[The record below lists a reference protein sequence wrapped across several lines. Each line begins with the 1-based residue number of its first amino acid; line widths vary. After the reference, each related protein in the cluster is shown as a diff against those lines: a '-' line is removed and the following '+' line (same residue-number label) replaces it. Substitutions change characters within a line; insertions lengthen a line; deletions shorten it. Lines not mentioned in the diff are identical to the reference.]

1 MPDISLE
8 DLLQAKKTET
18 AAQPVL
24 INQQQEIQ
32 QVTAQTEALTPAQR
46 QQVEEIKEKIN
57 LMDSGYA
64 LQFGSTAQK
73 DMAAFS
79 DSLLSQVRTKDSG
92 QVGELLTDLS
102 GKINDFSESQN
113 DSFVK
118 KIPLIGSLVN
128 KGENMLS
135 SYEKLSTKVAKIQS
149 ELEKAKTNMMK
160 DIVLF
165 DNLYQKNLAYFK
177 ELQLYIQAGEEKLT
191 EMRNQVL
198 PKLRMDAANS
208 TDPMAA
214 QVVSDFESNVDRFEK
229 KIHDLKISK
238 TIAIQTAPQLRLIQN
253 NDKILVERV
262 QGAIYNA
269 IPLWKNQIVIALGLS
284 RQQNVLKMQQAVSDT
299 TNELLRKNAEML
311 KLNTIETAK
320 ENNRSIVDMETVKK
334 VNEDLVT
341 TLTETL
347 KIQQEGRI
355 ARQNAQVV
363 DQVREPMRER
373 ARFARTRT
381 RDHANEALS
390 RGNGLELRGVQLRL
404 LKRRKPCSFLYVRE
418 ICLLVFHAE
427 QYSKS
432 EQVFLYK
439 S

>member
-1 MPDISLE
+1 MKFMPDISLE

-284 RQQNVLKMQQAVSDT
+284 RQQNVLKMQHAVSDT
-299 TNELLRKNAEML
+299 TNELLRINAEML

-355 ARQNAQVV
+355 ARQNAQQELATIENQLK
-363 DQVREPMRER
+363 QVLLDNM
-373 ARFARTRT
+373 
-381 RDHANEALS
+381 NQS
-390 RGNGLELRGVQLRL
+390 R
-404 LKRRKPCSFLYVRE
+404 
-418 ICLLVFHAE
+418 
-427 QYSKS
+427 
-432 EQVFLYK
+432 
-439 S
+439 

>member
-1 MPDISLE
+1 MKFMPDISLE
-8 DLLQAKKTET
+8 DLLQAKKTEA

-24 INQQQEIQ
+24 MNQQQEIQ

-46 QQVEEIKEKIN
+46 QQVEEIKGKIN

-149 ELEKAKTNMMK
+149 ELEKAKTTMMK

-355 ARQNAQVV
+355 ARQNAQQELATIENQLK
-363 DQVREPMRER
+363 QV
-373 ARFARTRT
+373 
-381 RDHANEALS
+381 
-390 RGNGLELRGVQLRL
+390 L
-404 LKRRKPCSFLYVRE
+404 LDNMNQS
-418 ICLLVFHAE
+418 H
-427 QYSKS
+427 
-432 EQVFLYK
+432 
-439 S
+439 

>member
-8 DLLQAKKTET
+8 DLLQAKKNEA
-18 AAQPVL
+18 AAQSVL
-24 INQQQEIQ
+24 MNQQQEIQ

-102 GKINDFSESQN
+102 GKIHDFSESQN

-149 ELEKAKTNMMK
+149 ELEKAKTTMMK

-191 EMRNQVL
+191 EMRHQVL

-355 ARQNAQVV
+355 ARQNAQQELATIENQLK
-363 DQVREPMRER
+363 QVLLDNM
-373 ARFARTRT
+373 
-381 RDHANEALS
+381 NQS
-390 RGNGLELRGVQLRL
+390 R
-404 LKRRKPCSFLYVRE
+404 
-418 ICLLVFHAE
+418 
-427 QYSKS
+427 
-432 EQVFLYK
+432 
-439 S
+439 

>member
-1 MPDISLE
+1 MNFMPDISLE
-8 DLLQAKKTET
+8 DLLQAKKTEA

-24 INQQQEIQ
+24 MNQQQEIQ

-149 ELEKAKTNMMK
+149 ELEKAKITMMK

-355 ARQNAQVV
+355 ARQNAQQELATIENQLK
-363 DQVREPMRER
+363 QVLLDNM
-373 ARFARTRT
+373 
-381 RDHANEALS
+381 NQS
-390 RGNGLELRGVQLRL
+390 R
-404 LKRRKPCSFLYVRE
+404 
-418 ICLLVFHAE
+418 
-427 QYSKS
+427 
-432 EQVFLYK
+432 
-439 S
+439 

>member
-8 DLLQAKKTET
+8 DLLQAKKSAAATE
-18 AAQPVL
+18 AVVPE
-24 INQQQEIQ
+24 QEIQ
-32 QVTAQTEALTPAQR
+32 KVTVQTETLTPAER
-46 QQVEEIKEKIN
+46 KQVEEIKEKIN

-102 GKINDFSESQN
+102 GKINEFSDKQN

-118 KIPLIGSLVN
+118 KIPLLGSLVS

-135 SYEKLSTKVAKIQS
+135 SYEKLSSKVEKIQS
-149 ELEKAKTNMMK
+149 ELEKAKNTMMK

-165 DNLYQKNLAYFK
+165 DNLYQKNLDYFK
-177 ELQLYIQAGEEKLT
+177 ELQLYIQAGEEKLE
-191 EMRNQVL
+191 EMRSQVL
-198 PKLRMDAANS
+198 PKLRRDAAAS
-208 TDPMAA
+208 ADPMAA

-284 RQQNVLKMQQAVSDT
+284 RQNHVLQMQKAISDT
-299 TNELLRKNAEML
+299 TNELLKKNAELL

-320 ENNRSIVDMETVKK
+320 ENNRSVVDIETVKK
-334 VNEDLVT
+334 VNEDLVS

-347 KIQQEGRI
+347 RIQQEGRI
-355 ARQNAQVV
+355 ARQNAQQELTVIEN
-363 DQVREPMRER
+363 QLKQ
-373 ARFARTRT
+373 
-381 RDHANEALS
+381 ALLDNMNQS
-390 RGNGLELRGVQLRL
+390 R
-404 LKRRKPCSFLYVRE
+404 
-418 ICLLVFHAE
+418 
-427 QYSKS
+427 
-432 EQVFLYK
+432 
-439 S
+439 

>member
-8 DLLQAKKTET
+8 DLLQAKKAETT
-18 AAQPVL
+18 AAPVST
-24 INQQQEIQ
+24 IDTQQEIQ
-32 QVTAQTEALTPAQR
+32 KVTAQTEALTPAER
-46 QQVEEIKEKIN
+46 QQVNDIKEKIN

-64 LQFGSTAQK
+64 LQFGSNAQK
-73 DMAAFS
+73 EMAAFS

-102 GKINDFSESQN
+102 GKISDFSNSQS

-128 KGENMLS
+128 KGENMLG
-135 SYEKLSTKVAKIQS
+135 SYEKLSTKVAKISS
-149 ELEKAKTNMMK
+149 ELEKAKTTMMR

-165 DNLYQKNLAYFK
+165 DNLYQKNLSYFK
-177 ELQLYIQAGEEKLT
+177 ELELYIRAGEEKLE
-191 EMRNQVL
+191 EMRSQVL
-198 PKLRMDAANS
+198 PKLRSDAAAS
-208 TDPMAA
+208 SDPMAA
-214 QVVSDFESNVDRFEK
+214 QVVNDFESNVDRFEK

-238 TIAIQTAPQLRLIQN
+238 TIAIQAAPQLRLIQN

-284 RQQNVLKMQQAVSDT
+284 RQQHVLKMQQAISDT
-299 TNELLRKNAEML
+299 TNELLKKNAEML
-311 KLNTIETAK
+311 KLNTLETAK

-334 VNEDLVT
+334 VNEDLVA

-355 ARQNAQVV
+355 ARQNAQ
-363 DQVREPMRER
+363 QE
-373 ARFARTRT
+373 
-381 RDHANEALS
+381 LS
-390 RGNGLELRGVQLRL
+390 AIENQLKQTLLENMNQPR
-404 LKRRKPCSFLYVRE
+404 
-418 ICLLVFHAE
+418 
-427 QYSKS
+427 
-432 EQVFLYK
+432 
-439 S
+439 